1 MGNWKKIIT
10 SGSNADLLN
19 ITSSGGIQIGGLTAG
34 GASDLVLVRN
44 TSTGNIETREQED
57 IGDLGSSINAFL
69 TIDASTG
76 TDPVADIS
84 NDTLNFVA
92 SDNITITGDS
102 SAKSLTFSAT
112 TKSAADITT
121 ILSASLT
128 SGEHQNITINE
139 YTSGVFSLTGSQN
152 LLVADTVG
160 QQGIDLTYNSAN
172 NSLTASLGG
181 LTTGSSVKFADITAT
196 GNISASG
203 FISASALDVSKS
215 AHIGGNL
222 ELDGNFLFDGFNF
235 ETSDLL
241 NHSGSNVFGSG
252 SGVEPSELFHSFTG
266 SISVTGSG
274 ITLVDGVFTGD
285 GSGLTNLAAAALPAG
300 LLSSSFQIASD
311 ISGAFSTDQVT
322 LQTQSNT
329 SGLISAITAAPS
341 STNNGLSTG
350 AQIFSFVNSATQSL
364 SQSVSN
370 NYITEIEAT
379 SNGGLFVS
387 NGTSGTALIS
397 LNLNNLTTNGAGIS
411 PAVDDEIAFYDT
423 SIGSTKKA
431 TIAALAA
438 IITASSAG
446 TVTNVVAG
454 DGLTGGGSPTPT
466 LDVGA
471 GANISVTA
479 DGVGLAT
486 TINNITSITAT
497 TGSFG
502 KLTVTG
508 DTTILNTETVSTAD
522 NFILLNSNLNNETE
536 PDQDAGISINRG
548 SSGDANLFWAEDLTG
563 AGNNVGRFAVSIENI
578 ASDGTS
584 ATHNHFLT
592 SVSSSAVAPSSN
604 PTFGDTS
611 GTGNMHIDT
620 ATGDIWMY
628 V

>member
-10 SGSNADLLN
+10 SGSSAELLN
-19 ITSSGGIQIGGLTAG
+19 ITSSGGIQIGSL
-34 GASDLVLVRN
+34 GASTNSGDLVLVRN
-44 TSTGNIETREQED
+44 SGGDIETRAQAD

-69 TIDASTG
+69 TIDAPSG
-76 TDPVADIS
+76 TDPVANS
-84 NDTLNFVA
+84 KTDTLNFVA

-102 SAKSLTFSAT
+102 TAKSLTFSAT

-121 ILSASLT
+121 ILSQSLT
-128 SGEHQNITINE
+128 SGTHQNITINE

-152 LLVADTVG
+152 LLVADTDG
-160 QQGIDLTYNSAN
+160 QTGIDLTYNSAN

-235 ETSDLL
+235 ETSDIL

-252 SGVEPSELFHSFTG
+252 SGVEPSELFHQFTG

-274 ITLVDGVFTGD
+274 ITLVGGTFTGD

-300 LLSSSFQIASD
+300 LLSSSYQIASD
-311 ISGAFSTDQVT
+311 ISGAYSADNVT
-322 LQTQSNT
+322 IGLGT
-329 SGLISAITAAPS
+329 SVVGQFKAITAAPA

-350 AQIFSFVNSATQSL
+350 AQIFSFVNTATGSL
-364 SQSVSN
+364 ALDIAN
-370 NYITEIEAT
+370 NYITEISPGT
-379 SNGGLFVS
+379 NGGTAVS
-387 NGTSGTALIS
+387 SGTSGTALIS
-397 LNLNNLTTNGAGIS
+397 LNLNNLSSGD

-423 SIGSTKKA
+423 NGSSTKKA

-438 IITASSAG
+438 IITASSQG

-466 LDVGA
+466 LTVVAAD
-471 GANISVTA
+471 ANISVTS

-486 TINNITSITAT
+486 TINNITSIIAT

-522 NFILLNSNLNNETE
+522 NFILLNSNFNNET
-536 PDQDAGISINRG
+536 PPSQDAGISINRG
-548 SSGDANLFWAEDLTG
+548 SSPDANLFWAEDLTG
-563 AGNNVGRFAVSIENI
+563 ASNNVGRFAVSIENI

-584 ATHNHFLT
+584 ATKNHFLT
-592 SVSSSAVAPSSN
+592 SVSSSTVAPSSN